1 MLRSFA
7 LHDVPVNHIAELE
20 RWYYRDH
27 SPEIIRRYGP
37 WMARFECYLPV
48 AAPADAQL
56 YGLHN
61 WRMTEGWWR
70 ELPQAGT
77 EDDLCFTPPH
87 VWARVAAA
95 FVRPQPTEHFLA
107 CDWLPLE
114 KACIRWLMLIRYPD
128 GVPKDEGEDWFLR
141 VHAPEVAAQPGLARF
156 MSYQALQDIGHV
168 PGRWRPDTAPPAGNI
183 KPEWDRVLELWY
195 ETFDDWREGVAAATD
210 HCTRPEWATQ
220 PQYPFLRPYEELAST
235 FILERPNDDFLRDSR
250 GYVP

>member
-1 MLRSFA
+1 
-7 LHDVPVNHIAELE
+7 
-20 RWYYRDH
+20 
-27 SPEIIRRYGP
+27 
-37 WMARFECYLPV
+37 V

>member
-1 MLRSFA
+1 
-7 LHDVPVNHIAELE
+7 
-20 RWYYRDH
+20 
-27 SPEIIRRYGP
+27 
-37 WMARFECYLPV
+37 MARFECYLPV

-220 PQYPFLRPYEELAST
+220 PQHLHPRAAERRLPARFSRIRPIGRDAAACAPRGLA
-235 FILERPNDDFLRDSR
+235 RR
-250 GYVP
+250 